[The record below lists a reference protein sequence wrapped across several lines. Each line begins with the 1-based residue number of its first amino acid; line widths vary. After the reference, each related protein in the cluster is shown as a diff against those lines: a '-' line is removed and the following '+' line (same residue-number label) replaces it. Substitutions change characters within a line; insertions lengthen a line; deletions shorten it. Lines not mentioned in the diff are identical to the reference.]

1 MHSSSSFL
9 PDRVISFHHNINEP
23 HHSSLRLVQ
32 HSVTIY
38 RKIIKGRLQRSRP
51 RKVPLV
57 LWVGRNHRKANLE
70 NKRKGFMSSCVVQ
83 LSND

>member
-1 MHSSSSFL
+1 MDSSSFFL
-9 PDRVISFHHNINEP
+9 PDHAISFHHNINEP

-32 HSVTIY
+32 HSGTIY
-38 RKIIKGRLQRSRP
+38 RKIIKGRLQRSHP

-57 LWVGRNHRKANLE
+57 LWVGRNHRKANLK
-70 NKRKGFMSSCVVQ
+70 NKRKGFMSSCVVR